1 MSIER
6 WKTLEG
12 LQPKQREV
20 TRAAQSASVQL
31 RLRLLPSCLPLRT
44 LSHATA
50 MSWKPLLQ
58 ELGSML
64 APSKVDVVPEVYLR
78 WAAAVDRLSAQ
89 DVFRFDVSAL

>member
-1 MSIER
+1 
-6 WKTLEG
+6 
-12 LQPKQREV
+12 
-20 TRAAQSASVQL
+20 
-31 RLRLLPSCLPLRT
+31 
-44 LSHATA
+44 